1 MCPSA
6 WFSMREFVESLARG
20 EGNFY
25 DGWMKNPTMM
35 VFVPLVSILRSYKY
49 ETSIYDGI
57 NYIVVNPKEAV
68 FLKEID
74 NRHIPQY
81 LLYDRFGKLL
91 DTNALKPGTQEISE
105 IINNLME

>member
-1 MCPSA
+1 M
-6 WFSMREFVESLARG
+6 
-20 EGNFY
+20 
-25 DGWMKNPTMM
+25 T

-57 NYIVVNPKEAV
+57 NYIVVNLKEAV

-74 NRHIPQY
+74 NRHFPQY

-91 DTNALKPGTQEISE
+91 DTNALKYETQEIRE
-105 IINNLME
+105 IINDIME

>member
-1 MCPSA
+1 M
-6 WFSMREFVESLARG
+6 
-20 EGNFY
+20 
-25 DGWMKNPTMM
+25 T

-74 NRHIPQY
+74 NRHISQY
-81 LLYDRFGKLL
+81 LLYDIFGKLL
-91 DTNALKPGTQEISE
+91 DTKALKPGTQEIRE
-105 IINNLME
+105 IINNLVE

>member
-1 MCPSA
+1 M
-6 WFSMREFVESLARG
+6 G
-20 EGNFY
+20 
-25 DGWMKNPTMM
+25 GWKIRWVPWLVAMT

-74 NRHIPQY
+74 NRHISQY

-91 DTNALKPGTQEISE
+91 DTNALKPGTQEIRE

>member
-1 MCPSA
+1 M
-6 WFSMREFVESLARG
+6 
-20 EGNFY
+20 
-25 DGWMKNPTMM
+25 T

-74 NRHIPQY
+74 NRHISQY

-91 DTNALKPGTQEISE
+91 DTNALKPGTQEIRE
-105 IINNLME
+105 IINNLMK